1 METTFGMIMSILG
14 FLMSFLMYFIVIA
27 LVVCVAAYYTKPSEK
42 SLGPY
47 ARQWTKKSA
56 LRQKAKGLVNSDAKA
71 KFQDFI
77 VFRLAMQDED
87 IYLGLFGAWFNLG
100 AASEWEDD

>member
-1 METTFGMIMSILG
+1 METTFTLVMSILG
-14 FLMSFLMYFIVIA
+14 FLGSFLIYFIVIA
-27 LVVCVAAYYTKPSEK
+27 LIVCAAAYYTKPTEK

-47 ARQWTKKSA
+47 ARQWTRKSA
-56 LRQKAKGLVNSDAKA
+56 FRQKAKGLVNSDAQA

-77 VFRLAMQDED
+77 VFRLAMQDET
-87 IYLGLFGAWFNLG
+87 IYLGVFGAWFNLG